1 MKRGKKLFTFSA
13 EMLPATSCLFATT
26 RMGAF
31 DHAGDAITSAKAS
44 IDAEIFSCGLEQS
57 MT

>member
-1 MKRGKKLFTFSA
+1 MKREMLLTVSA

-31 DHAGDAITSAKAS
+31 NHAGDAITSAKAS

-57 MT
+57 IT